1 MIDAFRNAREAIQAV
16 AAEWVL
22 RLDEE
27 PLTLSARAELL
38 EWLKASPQHVEEFL
52 LATAA
57 WRELDDID
65 PQKQLDVDA
74 LLAEAETNVV
84 ALSEATP
91 GVGSTNTPAR
101 RHVWWLGGLAA
112 AVLITLGAA
121 LTWPPAT
128 QVQHYETGL
137 GQQTLFT
144 LDDGSIVHLNTQSA
158 LTVRLGD
165 DRRELNLQRGEAM
178 FDVARDPERPFRVR
192 SGDLTAEAI
201 GTQFNVYRRH
211 DGVQVTVVEG
221 TVKVEPLAPA
231 ATIEPGSRAVVLEAG
246 EEARSRRSGEVA
258 RVDTPDLEKR
268 TAWREQRLV
277 FRDDAL
283 AAVATEFNRYNQLQ
297 IDVDLPATATRPI
310 TATFD
315 AHDPE
320 SFVAFLERDPA
331 LRITRINQRI
341 VVRSAE

>member
-27 PLTLSARAELL
+27 QLTPSARADLL
-38 EWLKASPQHVEEFL
+38 NWLKASPQHVEEFL
-52 LATAA
+52 LATTA

-65 PQKQLDVDA
+65 AQKRLDVDA
-74 LLAEAETNVV
+74 LLAEAENNVV
-84 ALSEATP
+84 TLGEATP
-91 GVGSTNTPAR
+91 DIASTSTLAR
-101 RHVWWLGGLAA
+101 RHIWLGGLAA
-112 AVLITLGAA
+112 GVLLAVGAA
-121 LTWPPAT
+121 LMWPPAI

-137 GQQTLFT
+137 GQQTLFN
-144 LDDGSIVHLNTQSA
+144 LDDGSIVHLNTQSE
-158 LTVRLGD
+158 LTVRIGD
-165 DRRELNLQRGEAM
+165 DSRELHLRKGEAL

-192 SGDLTAEAI
+192 SGDVTVEAI
-201 GTQFNVYRRH
+201 GTQFNVYRRQ

-221 TVKVEPLAPA
+221 KVKVEPVTPA
-231 ATIEPGSRAVVLEAG
+231 ATIASGSAAVTLEAG
-246 EEARSRRSGEVA
+246 EEARSQRSGEVA
-258 RVDTPDLEKR
+258 RVDTPDVEKR

-277 FRDDAL
+277 FRGDSL

-297 IDVDLPATATRPI
+297 IDVNVPATVTRPV

-320 SFVAFLERDPA
+320 SFIAFLERDPA
-331 LRITRINQRI
+331 LRVTRINERV
-341 VVRSAE
+341 VVRSAK

>member
-27 PLTLSARAELL
+27 PLTPSARAELL
-38 EWLKASPQHVEEFL
+38 KWLKASPQHVEEFL

-57 WRELDDID
+57 WRDLDGID
-65 PQKQLDVDA
+65 AQKRLDVDA
-74 LLAEAETNVV
+74 LLAEAESNVV
-84 ALSEATP
+84 TLSEAMP
-91 GVGSTNTPAR
+91 GVGGTDTPAR
-101 RHVWWLGGLAA
+101 QRIRWLGGLAA
-112 AVLITLGAA
+112 TVLVVVGAA
-121 LTWPPAT
+121 LTWPPAI

-144 LDDGSIVHLNTQSA
+144 LDDGSIVHLNTQSE

-165 DRRELNLQRGEAM
+165 DSRELNLRRGEAL
-178 FDVARDPERPFRVR
+178 FHVARDPERPFRVR
-192 SGDLTAEAI
+192 SGDVTVEAI

-231 ATIEPGSRAVVLEAG
+231 ANSEPGSPAVTLEAG

-258 RVDTPDLEKR
+258 RVDAPDIEKR

-277 FRDDAL
+277 FRDDPL
-283 AAVATEFNRYNQLQ
+283 LAVATEFNRYNQLQ
-297 IDVDLPATATRPI
+297 IDVNLPDTIPLSI

-315 AHDPE
+315 AHDPQ
-320 SFVAFLERDPA
+320 SFIAFLERDPA
-331 LRITRINQRI
+331 LRVTRINDRI
-341 VVRSAE
+341 VVRSAD

>member
-16 AAEWVL
+16 AADWVL

-27 PLTLSARAELL
+27 PLALSARAELL
-38 EWLKASPQHVEEFL
+38 EWLKESPQHVEEFL

-65 PQKQLDVDA
+65 PQKQLDIDA
-74 LLAEAETNVV
+74 LLAEAESNVV
-84 ALSEATP
+84 TLSEAIP
-91 GVGSTNTPAR
+91 GVASTDTTAR
-101 RHVWWLGGLAA
+101 RRIWWLGGLAA
-112 AVLITLGAA
+112 TVLVAVGAT

-144 LDDGSIVHLNTQSA
+144 LDDGSIVHLNTQSE
-158 LTVRLGD
+158 LTVRIGD
-165 DRRELNLQRGEAM
+165 DSRELNLRRGEAL

-192 SGDLTAEAI
+192 SGDVTVEAI
-201 GTQFNVYRRH
+201 GTQFNVYRRN

-221 TVKVEPLAPA
+221 TVKVEPLQPA
-231 ATIEPGSRAVVLEAG
+231 ATIESGNSAVTLEAG

-258 RVDTPDLEKR
+258 RIDVPDLEKS

-277 FRDDAL
+277 FRDDSL
-283 AAVATEFNRYNQLQ
+283 AIVATEFNRYNQLQ
-297 IDVDLPATATRPI
+297 IDVNLPATITRPI

-331 LRITRINQRI
+331 LRVTRIGERV
-341 VVRSAE
+341 VVRAAK